1 MIQHFLKLRLRA
13 LAAVLAGTLAL
24 GAAHAAQADGAWPKQ
39 FTIGYQK
46 FGTLIILK
54 SRGDL
59 DKRLAAHGVTVKWA
73 EFPSGVPILEGM
85 NGGSVDFGVS
95 GETPPVFAQ
104 AAAGSQIRYVA
115 YEPAA
120 PTGEGILVPKSSTLK
135 TLADLK
141 GKRIAVAKGSNSHYL
156 LIQALKQA
164 GLTPDDVNIAYL
176 KPADANAAFVQ
187 GDVDA
192 WSIWDYY
199 LAAAQAQSGG
209 RLLASGQGLIDNHA
223 FFLASSSVIEH
234 YPAAVQAALE
244 EVAKADQW
252 AKDHP
257 DDAAALLS
265 QQVGIDA
272 AILKTAIQRSG
283 FGPRPLGPEVVAA
296 QQRIADTLYAL
307 KLLPGAITV
316 QQAVATLPQWNGAAD
331 GKLAAAH

>member
-1 MIQHFLKLRLRA
+1 MAQSIESRIVIHFLLKARLRA
-13 LAAVLAGTLAL
+13 LAAAIAGTLVL
-24 GAAHAAQADGAWPKQ
+24 GAAHADESWPKQ

-85 NGGSVDFGVS
+85 NGGSVDFGIT

-104 AAAGSQIRYVA
+104 AAAGSQVRYVA

-120 PTGEGILVPKSSTLK
+120 PAGEGILVPKNSTLK

-156 LIQALKQA
+156 LIQALKKA

-199 LAAAQAQSGG
+199 LAAAQAQSGA
-209 RLLASGQGLIDNHA
+209 RVLAPGEGLIDNHA
-223 FFLASSSVIEH
+223 FFLASKDEIAK
-234 YPAAVQAALE
+234 YPEVVKIALE
-244 EVAKADQW
+244 ETAKVDLW

-257 DDAAALLS
+257 DEAAALLS

-283 FGPRPLGPEVVAA
+283 FGPKPLGADVIAA
-296 QQRIADTLYAL
+296 QQRMADTLYTL
-307 KLLPGAITV
+307 KLLPNAITV
-316 QQAVATLPQWNGAAD
+316 KDAVATLPQ
-331 GKLAAAH
+331 